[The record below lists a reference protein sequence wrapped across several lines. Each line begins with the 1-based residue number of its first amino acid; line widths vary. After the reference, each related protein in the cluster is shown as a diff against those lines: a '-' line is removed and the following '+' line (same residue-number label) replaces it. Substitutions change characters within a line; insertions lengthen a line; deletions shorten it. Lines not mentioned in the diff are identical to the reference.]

1 MEKIKINTRYKKML
15 ADTITPVSIYLNIRN
30 KYKKSFLL
38 ESSDY
43 HGNEDSYSFICFN
56 PVASFKVENE
66 KIFIV
71 YPNGDFETKSA
82 AENDVVEEL
91 NVFAG
96 LFESEELGFDFVT
109 NGLFGFTSFEGVQ
122 HFEDIAFDYHEKE
135 DKKVPDM
142 HYMVFQNII
151 SINHFK
157 NELYL
162 FEHRSEIGTGSGPE
176 SLEKLEELVKS
187 PNATQEIFKKEGEEV
202 SNCTNEEFLKM
213 VRDAKTHC
221 KRGDVFQLVLSRE
234 FSQNFKGDDFTLY
247 RALRSINPSP
257 YLFYFDFGKFKIFGS
272 SPEAQ
277 IVIKNRKASI
287 YPIAG
292 TFRRTGDD
300 EKDAKLAQKL
310 LDDPKENAE
319 HVMLVDLARND
330 LSRDSSGVSVE
341 AYREIQFYSHV
352 IHLVS
357 KVTGTL
363 LPNKN
368 SIRLVADTFPAGTL
382 SGAPKHMALQL
393 INRYEKNQR
402 GIYGGCIGFLGFNGD
417 FNHAIIIRSFLS
429 KNNKLFYQAGAGI
442 VMKSDDESERQ
453 EVFNKL
459 AALHKAIELA
469 EQL

>member
-1 MEKIKINTRYKKML
+1 ML

-56 PVASFKVENE
+56 PVASFKVEE
-66 KIFIV
+66 GKIFIV
-71 YPNGDFETKSA
+71 YPNGDFETKLTA
-82 AENDVVEEL
+82 DNDVVHEL
-91 NVFAG
+91 NEFAG
-96 LFESEELGFDFVT
+96 LFESQELGFDFVT
-109 NGLFGFTSFEGVQ
+109 NGLFGFTSFEGVR
-122 HFEDIAFDYHEKE
+122 HFEDIDFDYKEKE
-135 DKKVPDM
+135 EKKVPDM

-176 SLEKLEELVKS
+176 SLDKLEELIKTHNNS
-187 PNATQEIFKKEGEEV
+187 QESFQRDGEEFT
-202 SNCTNEEFLKM
+202 NCTDIEFIKM
-213 VRDAKTHC
+213 VQDAKKHC

-234 FSQNFKGDDFTLY
+234 FSQKFKGDDFTLY

-277 IVIKNRKASI
+277 IVIRNRKASI

-330 LSRDSSGVSVE
+330 LSRDSNGVNVE
-341 AYREIQFYSHV
+341 AYREVQFYSHV

-357 KVTGTL
+357 KVTGNL

-368 SIRLVADTFPAGTL
+368 TIRLVADTFPAGTL
-382 SGAPKHMALQL
+382 SGAPKYMALKL

-429 KNNKLFYQAGAGI
+429 KEQKLFFQAGAGI

-469 EQL
+469 EIL